1 MNRSV
6 SLRALVLA
14 PVCLSFTVGC
24 SASVAGEV
32 DGEAVATLYSALFTE
47 DEDELNDDDT
57 LMAVG
62 AGGISVL
69 DGCNQVA
76 KRQENFNTL
85 QDQFNGDFKDA
96 LEDGDEDAAKDAAEA
111 FATGVVEYDEKNV
124 PTDYWTVGI
133 SAASI
138 DEDEIEGGN
147 IKIEFGE
154 APDEDAKVFGGVSI
168 CRVNDHPS
176 VGEDD
181 NDFPTIET
189 DENCFSAIDAD
200 IEIVKWVPG
209 ETFEATAT
217 ATMYDVD
224 DFDPIEDDEPNDVG
238 EVEIKVGAGFCKP
251 LQDALDDAEQI
262 AEDAAE

>member
-24 SASVAGEV
+24 SASVAGEI

-47 DEDELNDDDT
+47 DEDDIGEET
-57 LMAVG
+57 LTSVG

-69 DGCNQVA
+69 DGCNQMA
-76 KRQENFNTL
+76 KRQENANEL
-85 QDQFNGDFKDA
+85 QDQLNGDLKSAQEDA
-96 LEDGDEDAAKDAAEA
+96 DEDAAIDALDA
-111 FATGVVEYDEKNV
+111 FAAGIVEYDEKNV
-124 PTDYWTVGI
+124 PTDYWFVSVGA
-133 SAASI
+133 SSI

-154 APDEDAKVFGGVSI
+154 APDEDAKVFGGVTV

-181 NDFPTIET
+181 NDFPIVET
-189 DENCFSAIDAD
+189 DQTCFSAIDAD

-224 DFDPIEDDEPNDVG
+224 DFDPINDDEPNDVG